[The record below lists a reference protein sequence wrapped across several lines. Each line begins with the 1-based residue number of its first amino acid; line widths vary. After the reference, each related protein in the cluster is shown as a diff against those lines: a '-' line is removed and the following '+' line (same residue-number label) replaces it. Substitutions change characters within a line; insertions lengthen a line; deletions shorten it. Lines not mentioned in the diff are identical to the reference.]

1 MECIELMIGEIE
13 NLKLDS
19 LELSIMS
26 LPSTVWA
33 IHVSERDEQDYLCF
47 SMILLQTNNLP
58 IYLHIWVFTS
68 SLHKVRQMMR
78 PSLSLP
84 ESWDLTSV
92 SAEITLI
99 PESGPWYDRNSIS
112 KNVVNDWW
120 REAGEAGG
128 KIGTDRNTAGG
139 LSVLILV
146 FRFPCVPGVT
156 ALWSWEGSWRWSLA
170 SLGNCRSE
178 RVGD

>member
-1 MECIELMIGEIE
+1 MDSIELMIGELE

-19 LELSIMS
+19 SGLSIMS

-33 IHVSERDEQDYLCF
+33 IHVTERDEQDYLCF

-68 SLHKVRQMMR
+68 SLRKVRQMMC
-78 PSLSLP
+78 PSVSSP
-84 ESWDLTSV
+84 ESWDLASV
-92 SAEITLI
+92 SAEITLL

-112 KNVVNDWW
+112 KNIVNDWW
-120 REAGEAGG
+120 REAGG
-128 KIGTDRNTAGG
+128 KIGTARSTAGG

-146 FRFPCVPGVT
+146 LRLPCVPGIKVET
-156 ALWSWEGSWRWSLA
+156 CTLQS
-170 SLGNCRSE
+170 
-178 RVGD
+178 